1 MRINTNM
8 AALNAWRALTV
19 NNENMTK
26 SLEKLSSGYRVNRAA
41 DDAAGLA
48 VSEKMRAQIRGLN
61 MAVRNAQ
68 DGISLIQTAEG
79 GATQIQNMVQRM
91 RELAVQAANGALQ
104 DPDRQQIGK
113 EFNELK
119 AEVTRTAQTTT
130 FNRLGL
136 LDGKVGGVLDT
147 AELKDTGIEARITDS
162 TAVADVKFT
171 VEIEIE
177 TNDGNSNAVVIIKWP
192 ADTDNEETVDPDEA
206 KLTAENPTTT
216 TPFGVTFSAEELF
229 AIASATGAQLT
240 NKTIGTVTL
249 KQSPQITLQ
258 IGVGDDSWDS
268 LTVKLEALDAESLG
282 IGDLSIDTAE
292 GAKAA
297 LDALDSALEKIS
309 GARATLGSYQNR
321 LENAIATLRIQSENL
336 TAAESR
342 IRDVDMAQ
350 EMANFTK
357 YQILQQASTAML
369 AQANMST
376 QSILSLLR

>member
-79 GATQIQNMVQRM
+79 GASQIQTMVQRM
-91 RELAVQAANGALQ
+91 RELAVQAANGALT
-104 DPDRQQIGK
+104 DEDREQLQK
-113 EFNELK
+113 EFAQLQD
-119 AEVTRTAQTTT
+119 EVTRTAATTKFNQLSLLSDT
-130 FNRLGL
+130 PESVKVDASLTAAGIRVSIDNDPDTQVTGKTYLVVYKDNRLEIIDGGDTSVATIDLTNGPKTAKAAGFEIDATGFKSDGL
-136 LDGKVGGVLDT
+136 TDGTQIGAFV
-147 AELKDTGIEARITDS
+147 
-162 TAVADVKFT
+162 T
-171 VEIEIE
+171 VE
-177 TNDGNSNAVVIIKWP
+177 GNSA
-192 ADTDNEETVDPDEA
+192 A
-206 KLTAENPTTT
+206 
-216 TPFGVTFSAEELF
+216 
-229 AIASATGAQLT
+229 
-240 NKTIGTVTL
+240 
-249 KQSPQITLQ
+249 PQIELQ
-258 IGVGDDSWDS
+258 IGVGANAEDK
-268 LTVKLEALDAESLG
+268 LTLNMQNLDAKTLGIDASKINIRTAAAARNAINALD
-282 IGDLSIDTAE
+282 TA
-292 GAKAA
+292 
-297 LDALDSALEKIS
+297 LQTIS
-309 GARATLGSYQNR
+309 GARADLGSYQNR
-321 LENAIATLRIQSENL
+321 LESAIQTLRIQSENL

-350 EMANFTK
+350 EMATFTK

-369 AQANMST
+369 AQANMAT